1 MKKNWT
7 LILKYKHIVFNFLI
21 FKKNNRLIIIYNF
34 LMFCKIKKSR
44 FCFNHS
50 KLKKKKKKYNL
61 KKLSKYLLKSK

>member
-34 LMFCKIKKSR
+34 LFV
-44 FCFNHS
+44 
-50 KLKKKKKKYNL
+50 KLKKADFVLIIPKKKN
-61 KKLSKYLLKSK
+61 

>member
-50 KLKKKKKKYNL
+50 KLKKKKKI
-61 KKLSKYLLKSK
+61 KK